1 MKIIDLINKMM
12 NGEEMPK
19 KVKCENL
26 EYVWNEESH
35 DYTNGTY
42 LVESLFRPINYCDRD
57 FKKHFN
63 KEVEIVD

>member
-1 MKIIDLINKMM
+1 MKIIDLINKVM

-26 EYVWNEESH
+26 EYVWNEELH

-42 LVESLFRPINYCDRD
+42 LVEYLFSPMSYWDRD
-57 FKKHFN
+57 LKKHFN
-63 KEVEIVD
+63 KEVEIID